1 MRANRVIRAL
11 ALGAVLLASTSAHA
25 EAHVTLRFAA
35 VAPDGT
41 SWAREL
47 RAFAREAEI
56 ATAGRVSV
64 KWYLGAVAG
73 DEIQALERM
82 NRGQLDGGAGA
93 SYCEHIAPSL
103 KVTRILGLLRTPREM
118 RHVLTRLRPTIETE
132 FEAAGHVNL
141 GLSPFGRVLLFS
153 RAPIRSMA
161 ELRQQRLWIWS
172 ADEIGARMLTQMGV
186 PVVRLSPSEAGQ
198 AYEDKQHDGFV
209 SIALGALAFQW
220 STRARH
226 YSDLTVAVLPSCLT
240 ITRRAFNAISNADRE
255 QLRAAAAKLTARID
269 DQERSQEMPLI
280 ETLFPKQG
288 LTLNP
293 ASTSFRNEFLEAARN
308 ARATLDEQQVP
319 HELMS
324 RVLSWLGDLR
334 GN

>member
-1 MRANRVIRAL
+1 MRLIGCLVTAALLFTAAPAPGEPRV
-11 ALGAVLLASTSAHA
+11 V
-25 EAHVTLRFAA
+25 LRFAA

-47 RAFAREAEI
+47 RAFARDTEL
-56 ATAGRVSV
+56 ATSGRVAI

-103 KVTRILGLLRTPREM
+103 KVTRVIGLLRTPREM
-118 RHVLTRLRPTIETE
+118 RYVLSRLRPTIETE
-132 FEAAGHVNL
+132 FEASGHVNL

-161 ELRQQRLWIWS
+161 ELRQQRMWLWS
-172 ADEIGARMLTQMGV
+172 ADEIGARMFTQMGV
-186 PVVRLSPSEAGQ
+186 PVVRLSPTEAGQ

-240 ITRRAFNAISNADRE
+240 ITRRAFDAISATDRDE
-255 QLRAAAAKLTARID
+255 LRAAAAKLTARID

-288 LTLNP
+288 LKLNP
-293 ASTSFRNEFLEAARN
+293 ASTAFRNEFLETARH
-308 ARATLDEQQVP
+308 ARAALDEQQVP
-319 HELMS
+319 HALIS

-334 GN
+334 GD